1 MDSCFSCLPGFYFLN
16 VLGSA
21 DPQHI
26 SFLLVF
32 FILLLAISFILSGAQ
47 IAFFSFGK
55 KDLDMLQTKTNP
67 AYKRILDLLENP
79 ALLFA
84 ALFAANV
91 FFNLA
96 IIILSNTLLDELF
109 AFKNLPD
116 LWMEFVIKI
125 IVITFLLLLFCE
137 TLPKKYARQN
147 PIRFA
152 RDLGFVVQAA
162 FYMFKR
168 IGSWMLAFTN
178 TIEKKTS
185 KKPFSAYAPDE
196 LDAVMENN
204 TDHVASDQEK
214 NILKG
219 ILKFTNISV
228 KQIMRP
234 RPDVSGVDYTIDFAG
249 LHKRIEE
256 LHYSRIPVY
265 KNNLDEI
272 AGIIH
277 TKDVLSFLSEADNF
291 DWHTIMRQ
299 AYFVHEQ
306 KMIVELL
313 KEFQQKRVHFAI
325 VVDEFGGTSGIVTME
340 DILEEIMGDIKDEF
354 DEEDT
359 GMRRL
364 DEHNFIF
371 DGRTMI
377 YDVCKFLKIPLG
389 TFDTVKGESD
399 SLGGLVLELAG
410 RIPLKDEKIVSGD
423 FIFTILEMDK
433 TKLLKIKVTIEN
445 NMTMLQ
451 S

>member
-1 MDSCFSCLPGFYFLN
+1 MPGLFLLR
-16 VLGSA
+16 VPVEP

-26 SFLLVF
+26 SFLLVLF
-32 FILLLAISFILSGAQ
+32 VLLLAVSFIISGAQ
-47 IAFFSFGK
+47 TAFFSLGK

-67 AYKRILDLLENP
+67 AYKRILELLEDP
-79 ALLFA
+79 RLLFST
-84 ALFAANV
+84 LFTANV
-91 FFNLA
+91 FFNIA
-96 IIILSNTLLDELF
+96 IIILSNTLLDDLF
-109 AFKNLPD
+109 AFKNLLYPW
-116 LWMEFVIKI
+116 LEYAIKI
-125 IVITFLLLLFCE
+125 VVITFLLLLFCE
-137 TLPKKYARQN
+137 TLAKKYARHN

-152 RDLGFVVQAA
+152 RDMGFFVQGV
-162 FYMFKR
+162 FYLFKR
-168 IGSWMLAFTN
+168 TGSWMIAFTN
-178 TIEKKTS
+178 TIEKKIT
-185 KKPFSAYAPDE
+185 KKPFSSYTPDE

-204 TDHVASDQEK
+204 SENTASDQEK

-234 RPDVSGVDYTIDFAG
+234 RPDVSGVDYTVNFAG

-265 KNNLDEI
+265 KNDLDEI

-277 TKDVLSFLSEADNF
+277 TKDVLSYLSEADNF

-299 AYFVHEQ
+299 PYFVHEQ

-313 KEFQQKRVHFAI
+313 KEFQLKRVHFAI

-364 DEHNFIF
+364 DDHNFIF

-377 YDVCKFLKIPLG
+377 YDVCKFLKIPLN
-389 TFDTVKGESD
+389 TFDEVKGESD

-410 RIPLKDEKIVSGD
+410 RMPLKDEKIISGD
-423 FIFTILEMDK
+423 FIFTTLEMDK
-433 TKLLKIKVTIEN
+433 TRLLKIKITIEN
-445 NMTMLQ
+445 NTRQ
-451 S
+451 E

>member
-1 MDSCFSCLPGFYFLN
+1 MDSFFSCLPGIFLLK
-16 VLGSA
+16 VPGET

-26 SFLLVF
+26 SFLLVLF
-32 FILLLAISFILSGAQ
+32 FLLLAVSFILSGAQ
-47 IAFFSFGK
+47 TAFFSLGK

-67 AYKRILDLLENP
+67 AYKRILELLEDP
-79 ALLFA
+79 ALLFST
-84 ALFAANV
+84 LFTANV
-91 FFNLA
+91 FFNIA
-96 IIILSNTLLDELF
+96 FIILSNTLMDGLF
-109 AFKNLPD
+109 NFKNLPYEW
-116 LWMEFVIKI
+116 LEYLIKI
-125 IVITFLLLLFCE
+125 VVITFLLLLFCE
-137 TLPKKYARQN
+137 TLAKKYARHN

-152 RDLGFVVQAA
+152 RDMGFLVQAA
-162 FYMFKR
+162 FYIFKR
-168 IGSWMLAFTN
+168 TGSWMLAFTN
-178 TIEKKTS
+178 SIEKKVS
-185 KKPFSAYAPDE
+185 KKPFSAYTPDE

-204 TDHVASDQEK
+204 SENTTTDQEK

-219 ILKFTNISV
+219 ILKFTNITV

-234 RPDVSGVDYTIDFAG
+234 RPDVSGVDFNVSFAG

-265 KNNLDEI
+265 KNDLDEI

-291 DWHTIMRQ
+291 DWHSIMRQ
-299 AYFVHEQ
+299 PYFVHEQ

-364 DEHNFIF
+364 DDHNFIF

-377 YDVCKFLKIPLG
+377 YDVCKFLKIPLN
-389 TFDTVKGESD
+389 TFDEVKGESD

-410 RIPLKDEKIVSGD
+410 RMPLKDEKISSGD
-423 FIFTILEMDK
+423 FIFTTLEMDK
-433 TKLLKIKVTIEN
+433 TRLLKIKITIEN
-445 NMTMLQ
+445 YTAQ
-451 S
+451 E

>member
-1 MDSCFSCLPGFYFLN
+1 MDSCFSCLPGLFLLR
-16 VLGSA
+16 VPVEP

-26 SFLLVF
+26 SFLLVLF
-32 FILLLAISFILSGAQ
+32 VLLLAVSFIISGAQ
-47 IAFFSFGK
+47 TAFFSLGK

-67 AYKRILDLLENP
+67 AYKRILELLEDP
-79 ALLFA
+79 RLLFST
-84 ALFAANV
+84 LFTANV
-91 FFNLA
+91 FFNIA
-96 IIILSNTLLDELF
+96 IIILSNTLLDDLF
-109 AFKNLPD
+109 AFKNLLYPW
-116 LWMEFVIKI
+116 LEYAIKI
-125 IVITFLLLLFCE
+125 VVITFLLLLFCE
-137 TLPKKYARQN
+137 TLAKKYARHN

-152 RDLGFVVQAA
+152 RDMGFFVQGV
-162 FYMFKR
+162 FYLFKR
-168 IGSWMLAFTN
+168 TGSWMIAFTN
-178 TIEKKTS
+178 TIEKKIT
-185 KKPFSAYAPDE
+185 KKPFSSYTPDE

-204 TDHVASDQEK
+204 SENTASDQEK

-234 RPDVSGVDYTIDFAG
+234 RPDVSGVDYTVNFAG

-265 KNNLDEI
+265 KNDLDEI

-277 TKDVLSFLSEADNF
+277 TKDVLSYLSEADNF

-299 AYFVHEQ
+299 PYFVHEQ

-313 KEFQQKRVHFAI
+313 KEFQLKRVHFAI

-364 DEHNFIF
+364 DDHNFIF

-377 YDVCKFLKIPLG
+377 YDVCKFLKIPLN
-389 TFDTVKGESD
+389 TFDEVKGESD

-410 RIPLKDEKIVSGD
+410 RMPLKDEKIISGD
-423 FIFTILEMDK
+423 FIFTTLEMDK
-433 TKLLKIKVTIEN
+433 TRLLKIKITIEN
-445 NMTMLQ
+445 KTRQ
-451 S
+451 E

>member
-1 MDSCFSCLPGFYFLN
+1 MDSCFSCLPGLFLLR
-16 VLGSA
+16 VPVEP

-26 SFLLVF
+26 SFLLVLF
-32 FILLLAISFILSGAQ
+32 VLLLAVSFIISGAQ
-47 IAFFSFGK
+47 TAFFSLGK

-67 AYKRILDLLENP
+67 AYKRILELLEDP
-79 ALLFA
+79 RLLFST
-84 ALFAANV
+84 LFTANV
-91 FFNLA
+91 FFNIA
-96 IIILSNTLLDELF
+96 IIILSNTLLDDLF
-109 AFKNLPD
+109 AFKNLLYPW
-116 LWMEFVIKI
+116 LEYAIKI
-125 IVITFLLLLFCE
+125 VVITFLLLLFCE
-137 TLPKKYARQN
+137 TLAKKYARHN

-152 RDLGFVVQAA
+152 RDMGFFVQGV
-162 FYMFKR
+162 FYLFKR
-168 IGSWMLAFTN
+168 TGSWMIAFTN
-178 TIEKKTS
+178 TIEKKIT
-185 KKPFSAYAPDE
+185 KKPFSSYTPDE

-204 TDHVASDQEK
+204 SENTASDQEK

-234 RPDVSGVDYTIDFAG
+234 RPDVSGVDYTVNFAG

-265 KNNLDEI
+265 KNDLDEI

-277 TKDVLSFLSEADNF
+277 TKDVLSYLSEADNF

-299 AYFVHEQ
+299 PYFVHEQ

-313 KEFQQKRVHFAI
+313 KEFQLKRVHFAI

-364 DEHNFIF
+364 DDHNFIF

-377 YDVCKFLKIPLG
+377 YDVCKFLKIPLN
-389 TFDTVKGESD
+389 TFDEVKGESD

-410 RIPLKDEKIVSGD
+410 RMPLKDEKIISGD
-423 FIFTILEMDK
+423 FIFTTLEMDK
-433 TKLLKIKVTIEN
+433 TRLLKIKITIEN
-445 NMTMLQ
+445 NTRQ
-451 S
+451 E

>member
-1 MDSCFSCLPGFYFLN
+1 MDICFSCLPGFFLLN
-16 VLGSA
+16 VKGET

-26 SFLLVF
+26 SFLLVLF
-32 FILLLAISFILSGAQ
+32 VLLLAVSFILSGAQ
-47 IAFFSFGK
+47 TAFFSLGK

-67 AYKRILDLLENP
+67 VYKRILELLEDP
-79 ALLFA
+79 RLLFSS
-84 ALFAANV
+84 LFTANV
-91 FFNLA
+91 FFNIA

-109 AFKNLPD
+109 AFDQLRF
-116 LWMEFVIKI
+116 LWLEYVIKI
-125 IVITFLLLLFCE
+125 VAITFLLLLFCE
-137 TLPKKYARQN
+137 TLPKKYARHN

-152 RDLGFVVQAA
+152 RDMGFMVQAA
-162 FYMFKR
+162 FYLFKR
-168 IGSWMLAFTN
+168 TGSWMISFTN
-178 TIEKKTS
+178 TIEKKIT
-185 KKPFSAYAPDE
+185 KKPFSSYTPDE

-204 TDHVASDQEK
+204 SENTASDQEK

-234 RPDVSGVDYTIDFAG
+234 RPDVSGVDYTVNFAG

-265 KNNLDEI
+265 KNDLDEI

-277 TKDVLSFLSEADNF
+277 TKDVLSYLSEADNF
-291 DWHTIMRQ
+291 DWHSIMRQ
-299 AYFVHEQ
+299 PYFVHEQ

-340 DILEEIMGDIKDEF
+340 DVLEEIMGDIKDEF
-354 DEEDT
+354 DEEET
-359 GMRRL
+359 GMRRM
-364 DEHNFIF
+364 DDHTFIF

-377 YDVCKFLKIPLG
+377 YDVCKFLKIPLN
-389 TFDTVKGESD
+389 TFDEVKGESD

-410 RIPLKDEKIVSGD
+410 RMPVKDEKIISGD
-423 FIFTILEMDK
+423 FIFTTLEMDK
-433 TKLLKIKVTIEN
+433 TRLLKIKITIEN
-445 NMTMLQ
+445 NTAQ
-451 S
+451 G

>member
-1 MDSCFSCLPGFYFLN
+1 MESCFSCLPGFILLN
-16 VLGSA
+16 VKGET

-26 SFLLVF
+26 SFLLVLF
-32 FILLLAISFILSGAQ
+32 VLLLAVSFILSGAQ
-47 IAFFSFGK
+47 TAFFSLGK

-67 AYKRILDLLENP
+67 VYKRILELLEDP

-84 ALFAANV
+84 SLFTANV
-91 FFNLA
+91 VFNIA

-109 AFKNLPD
+109 DFSRLPYSW
-116 LWMEFVIKI
+116 LEYLIKI
-125 IVITFLLLLFCE
+125 VGITFLLLLFCE
-137 TLPKKYARQN
+137 TLPKKYARHN
-147 PIRFA
+147 SIRFA
-152 RDLGFVVQAA
+152 RDMGFMVQAA
-162 FYMFKR
+162 FYIFKR
-168 IGSWMLAFTN
+168 TGSWMIAFTN
-178 TIEKKTS
+178 TIEKKVT
-185 KKPFSAYAPDE
+185 KKPFSAYTPDE

-204 TDHVASDQEK
+204 SDNTATDQEK

-219 ILKFTNISV
+219 ILKFTNITV

-234 RPDVSGVDYTIDFAG
+234 RPDVSGVDYTINFTG

-265 KNNLDEI
+265 KNDLDEI

-277 TKDVLSFLSEADNF
+277 TKDVLSYLSEAESF

-299 AYFVHEQ
+299 PYFVHEQ

-313 KEFQQKRVHFAI
+313 KEFQQKRVHFAV

-354 DEEDT
+354 DEEET

-364 DEHNFIF
+364 DDHNFIF
-371 DGRTMI
+371 DGHTMI
-377 YDVCKFLKIPLG
+377 YDVCKFLKIPLN
-389 TFDTVKGESD
+389 TFDDVKGESD

-410 RIPLKDEKIVSGD
+410 RMPVKDEKIASGD
-423 FIFTILEMDK
+423 FIFTTLEMDK
-433 TKLLKIKVTIEN
+433 TRLLKIKITIEN
-445 NMTMLQ
+445 NMAQ
-451 S
+451 V

>member
-1 MDSCFSCLPGFYFLN
+1 
-16 VLGSA
+16 
-21 DPQHI
+21 
-26 SFLLVF
+26 
-32 FILLLAISFILSGAQ
+32 
-47 IAFFSFGK
+47 
-55 KDLDMLQTKTNP
+55 MLQTKTNP
-67 AYKRILDLLENP
+67 AYKRILELLEDP
-79 ALLFA
+79 RLLFST
-84 ALFAANV
+84 LFTANV
-91 FFNLA
+91 FFNIA
-96 IIILSNTLLDELF
+96 IIILSNTLLDDLF
-109 AFKNLPD
+109 AFKNLLYPW
-116 LWMEFVIKI
+116 LEYAIKI
-125 IVITFLLLLFCE
+125 VVITFLLLLFCE
-137 TLPKKYARQN
+137 TLAKKYARHN

-152 RDLGFVVQAA
+152 RDMGFFVQGV
-162 FYMFKR
+162 FYLFKR
-168 IGSWMLAFTN
+168 TGSWMIAFTN
-178 TIEKKTS
+178 TIEKKIT
-185 KKPFSAYAPDE
+185 KKPFSSYTPDE

-204 TDHVASDQEK
+204 SENTASDQEK

-234 RPDVSGVDYTIDFAG
+234 RPDVSGVDYTVNFAG

-265 KNNLDEI
+265 KNDLDEI

-277 TKDVLSFLSEADNF
+277 TKDVLSYLSEADNF

-299 AYFVHEQ
+299 PYFVHEQ

-313 KEFQQKRVHFAI
+313 KEFQLKRVHFAI

-364 DEHNFIF
+364 DDHNFIF

-377 YDVCKFLKIPLG
+377 YDVCKFLKIPLN
-389 TFDTVKGESD
+389 TFDEVKGESD

-410 RIPLKDEKIVSGD
+410 RMPLKDEKIISGD
-423 FIFTILEMDK
+423 FIFTTLEMDK
-433 TKLLKIKVTIEN
+433 TRLLKIKITIEN
-445 NMTMLQ
+445 KTRQ
-451 S
+451 E

>member
-1 MDSCFSCLPGFYFLN
+1 MEP
-16 VLGSA
+16 

-26 SFLLVF
+26 SFLLVLF
-32 FILLLAISFILSGAQ
+32 VLLLAVSFIISGAQ
-47 IAFFSFGK
+47 TAFFSLGK

-67 AYKRILDLLENP
+67 AYKRILELLEDP
-79 ALLFA
+79 RLLFST
-84 ALFAANV
+84 LFTANV
-91 FFNLA
+91 FFNIA
-96 IIILSNTLLDELF
+96 IIILSNTLLDDLF
-109 AFKNLPD
+109 DFKTLLYPW
-116 LWMEFVIKI
+116 LEYAIKI
-125 IVITFLLLLFCE
+125 VVITFLLLLFCE
-137 TLPKKYARQN
+137 TLAKKYARHN

-152 RDLGFVVQAA
+152 RDMGFLVQGV
-162 FYMFKR
+162 FYLFKR
-168 IGSWMLAFTN
+168 TGSWMIAFTN
-178 TIEKKTS
+178 TIEKKIT
-185 KKPFSAYAPDE
+185 KKPFSSYTPDE

-204 TDHVASDQEK
+204 SENTASDQEK

-234 RPDVSGVDYTIDFAG
+234 RPDVSGVDYTVNFAG

-265 KNNLDEI
+265 KNDLDEI

-277 TKDVLSFLSEADNF
+277 TKDVLSYLSEADNF

-299 AYFVHEQ
+299 PYFVHEQ

-313 KEFQQKRVHFAI
+313 KEFQLKRVHFAI

-364 DEHNFIF
+364 DDHNFIF

-377 YDVCKFLKIPLG
+377 YDVCKFLKIPLN
-389 TFDTVKGESD
+389 TFDEVKGESD

-410 RIPLKDEKIVSGD
+410 RMPVKDEKIISGD
-423 FIFTILEMDK
+423 FIFTTLEMDK
-433 TKLLKIKVTIEN
+433 TRLLKIKITIEN
-445 NMTMLQ
+445 NTRQ
-451 S
+451 E